1 MDAAVVG
8 EGPAPTIVAP
18 VPVAVVDA
26 GVADAGV
33 KSKQRVARSGT
44 GTGTGAPP
52 APAGAGAG
60 VAMPTCEKIIALYC
74 TDEFKATEGSMAGE
88 LCRNMSKVLAT
99 WKALP
104 DPAAQEDW
112 CKQSWP
118 NMSGAVAERLR
129 MFREGLGP
137 GQKPPP

>member
-1 MDAAVVG
+1 
-8 EGPAPTIVAP
+8 
-18 VPVAVVDA
+18 
-26 GVADAGV
+26 
-33 KSKQRVARSGT
+33 
-44 GTGTGAPP
+44 
-52 APAGAGAG
+52 
-60 VAMPTCEKIIALYC
+60 MPTCEKIIALYC